1 MKVSA
6 KLRSVVFRRAGG
18 RCEYFRLSQ
27 AGQEAVFHVDHIHP
41 LAHGGDR
48 TDLANLALAC
58 VSCSLRKGAR
68 LTTKDPKSERAA
80 PVFHPRKQMWED
92 HFRWVGN
99 RVVGLTPTGRATV
112 AALRMN
118 REIALAI
125 RAEEAR
131 LGRHPEK

>member
-1 MKVSA
+1 MKVPA
-6 KLRSVVFRRAGG
+6 KLRSEVFRRAGG
-18 RCEYFRLSQ
+18 RCEYCRLAQ

-41 LAHGGDR
+41 LAHGGGR
-48 TDLANLALAC
+48 TDPANLALAC

-68 LTTKDPKSERAA
+68 LTAKDPRSERSA

-92 HFRWVGN
+92 HFRWAGN

-125 RAEEAR
+125 RTEEAR
-131 LGRHPEK
+131 LGRHPAE

>member
-1 MKVSA
+1 MD
-6 KLRSVVFRRAGG
+6 
-18 RCEYFRLSQ
+18 
-27 AGQEAVFHVDHIHP
+27 HVHP
-41 LAHGGDR
+41 LAHGGR
-48 TDLANLALAC
+48 TDLTNLALAC

-68 LTTKDPKSERAA
+68 LTARDPKSDQAA
-80 PVFHPRKQMWED
+80 PVFHPREQMWKD

-99 RVVGLTPTGRATV
+99 RVVGLSPTGRATV

-131 LGRHPEK
+131 LGRHPAE